1 MMSPAEQYR
10 ERAAAMT
17 AKAKV
22 ESNPVLRAEFE
33 NLSRAYL
40 RLAEQAER
48 NALTDLVYE
57 TPAPSRPV
65 AQQQQQQQQN
75 QPAKKPADEEPK

>member
-1 MMSPAEQYR
+1 MTPAEQYR
-10 ERAAAMT
+10 AHAAAMT

-22 ESNPVLRAEFE
+22 ELNPILRAEFE

-57 TPAPSRPV
+57 TPAPAQPV
-65 AQQQQQQQQN
+65 AQQQQQPQ
-75 QPAKKPADEEPK
+75 AEKKSTDEEQK